1 MKGLELCRRY
11 FEEYGR
17 PLIEK
22 YGGYGISAGV
32 AGYGSECFGYDDEY
46 SKDHDFEPF
55 FYIWLDDETDRETGF
70 ELNKAYRRLPTEY
83 LGIKAAERSLYG
95 ARKGGVITVKDF
107 FRVFTGLDGLP
118 RTGPEWIRIPEYALA
133 AAVNGEI
140 FANGCK
146 EFSAARAELLKG
158 YPEDVLKK
166 KLSAALANMA
176 QSGQYNYFRCLKRGE
191 RGAAELAAAEFVKSG
206 LKALYLLNNAYAP
219 FYKWIFKGAA
229 SLEKCGSLTAEFEKI
244 LTEKDLY
251 EKGRL
256 IEEVCAATVSEL
268 RRQGYTEL
276 GSDYLEPHAVYIAE
290 TVKDLDLKFMHL
302 LEG

>member
-83 LGIKAAERSLYG
+83 LGIKATERSLYG

-107 FRVFTGLDGLP
+107 FRVFTLC
-118 RTGPEWIRIPEYALA
+118 
-133 AAVNGEI
+133 
-140 FANGCK
+140 F
-146 EFSAARAELLKG
+146 AELSTHPPVFL
-158 YPEDVLKK
+158 
-166 KLSAALANMA
+166 
-176 QSGQYNYFRCLKRGE
+176 
-191 RGAAELAAAEFVKSG
+191 GAYTSF
-206 LKALYLLNNAYAP
+206 
-219 FYKWIFKGAA
+219 
-229 SLEKCGSLTAEFEKI
+229 LTRVREM
-244 LTEKDLY
+244 
-251 EKGRL
+251 
-256 IEEVCAATVSEL
+256 S
-268 RRQGYTEL
+268 
-276 GSDYLEPHAVYIAE
+276 SPPSP
-290 TVKDLDLKFMHL
+290 
-302 LEG
+302 